1 MDILINTLLVG
12 LAVAYFTEFISSVV
26 ESLFSPRILKMVL
39 TLPLSM
45 LGCWYMNIFNFEL
58 VVCGAAAAFIS
69 LAVLKLATKPAII
82 QNVSNRRY

>member
-12 LAVAYFTEFISSVV
+12 FAVAYLVELISSTV

-39 TLPLSM
+39 TLPLSV
-45 LGCWYMNIFNFEL
+45 LGCWYMDIYGFKL

-69 LAVLKLATKPAII
+69 LAVLKLASKPAII